1 MNDPSAQL
9 LRARRVLYWTAPS
22 LVCLALF
29 WPCWNAWFRAD
40 DFAWLSLGRDVTDF
54 RSLLHALFT
63 PSRHHTLRPLS
74 ERALFLAAYG
84 IFGLDPLPFR
94 VLAFATQIA
103 NLLLVC
109 SIGTRLTG
117 HRAAGFWA
125 AMFWA
130 VNSSV
135 LLPLAW
141 ACNYCE
147 EMCGLCLLLALHFLM
162 RYTRTGERRYLLA
175 QWAVFLIGFG
185 VLELNVVYPV
195 LAAAYTWLCARKYFR
210 TTLPLFVASAIYF
223 AIHTIFSPP
232 VKTGLYA
239 IHLTGAAFRTLAVY
253 WTWSLEPAYL
263 HAPRWLAIAAL
274 VALSAGLALF
284 TARRLRQQDRRP
296 LFFLLWYA
304 AVISPLL
311 LLRDHVT
318 EYYVF
323 LPVIGI
329 CWLGGWA
336 MAEHPRAAAA
346 LAVLYALLAVPHVV
360 RAVYRYQQATL
371 RVRDLVEGVAGAHEQ
386 HPGQTILLLGVDPDL
401 FWNGLRDHPFRLLGF
416 EDIYLAPESERKI
429 AAEDAREFVAPAA
442 AVAAGLERGQVEV
455 YDVRGPRLRNIT
467 SSYKVPPDD
476 GIPHRVDA
484 ANPLLAAFL
493 GPEWYP
499 RDGNLRWM
507 PRRTTVRI
515 GAPTAAGQKL
525 YLRGICPE
533 EQLRAGPLDVT
544 VTAGDVPLGRQSIPP
559 GENSFELAFELP
571 PSLFGRAEMT
581 VAVEVSRTIR
591 PASDPRD
598 LGLGFGVFEVK

>member
-1 MNDPSAQL
+1 M
-9 LRARRVLYWTAPS
+9 LYWIAPS
-22 LVCLALF
+22 LLCLALY
-29 WPCWNAWFRAD
+29 WPGWNTWFRAD
-40 DFAWLSLGRDVTDF
+40 DFAWLSIGRDVTDF

-63 PSRHHTLRPLS
+63 PSQHHTLRPLS

-94 VLAFATQIA
+94 VLAFATQVA

-109 SIGTRLTG
+109 SIGARITG
-117 HRAAGFWA
+117 RSAAGFWA
-125 AMFWA
+125 ATFWA

-162 RYTRTGERRYLLA
+162 RYTKTGERRYLIA
-175 QWAVFLIGFG
+175 QWAVFLTGFG
-185 VLELNVVYPV
+185 VLELNVVYPL
-195 LAAAYTWLCARKYFR
+195 LAAGYTWLCARRYFR
-210 TTLPLFVASAIYF
+210 RTLPLFGASAVYF
-223 AIHTIFSPP
+223 ALHTLYSPP

-239 IHLTGAAFRTLAVY
+239 IHLTGAVFRTLAVY

-263 HAPRWLAIAAL
+263 HAPRWLAI
-274 VALSAGLALF
+274 VALALFSGGLALF
-284 TARRLRQQDRRP
+284 TARRLRERDHRP

-304 AVISPLL
+304 AVIAPLL

-323 LPVIGI
+323 LPVIGV

-336 MAEHPRAAAA
+336 MAEYPRAAAA
-346 LAVLYALLAVPHVV
+346 MVVLYAALTVPHVV
-360 RAVYRYQQATL
+360 GAVDRYEQATL
-371 RVRDLVEGVAGAHEQ
+371 RVRDLVEGVAGAHER
-386 HPGQTILLLGVDPDL
+386 HPDQTILLVGVDRDL
-401 FWNGLRDHPFRLLGF
+401 FWNGLRDHPFRVIGF
-416 EDIYLAPESERKI
+416 EQIYLAPGSEREI
-429 AAEDAREFVAPAA
+429 AAEDAREFLAPPE
-442 AVAAGLERGQVEV
+442 AVAAGLARGQVEV

-467 SSYKVPPDD
+467 SSYRVPGDD
-476 GIPHRVDA
+476 AAPRRIDA
-484 ANPLLAAFL
+484 ANPLLAARL

-499 RDGNLRWM
+499 SDGNLRWM
-507 PRRTTVRI
+507 PRRATVRI
-515 GAPTAAGQKL
+515 GGPASTGQKL

-533 EQLRAGPLDVT
+533 EQLRAGPLEVT
-544 VTAGDVPLGRQSIPP
+544 VMAGDARLGQQAIRP

-571 PSLFGRAEMT
+571 ASLVGQAEMT
-581 VAVEVSRTIR
+581 VAIEVSRTIR

-598 LGLGFGVFEVK
+598 LGLGFGVIEVK